1 MITLTLLSTWDP
13 LVSIRNSPL
22 STRLISSLLFL
33 GAFLHLAL
41 SMELHHTQFI
51 THSLRIALTQR
62 RVIVVP
68 KQREDNH
75 VVVIPQYLGV
85 LVDARLHS
93 HRGEHVHIRN
103 EEVCGGN
110 ALNRQV
116 AQRVDGIEAV
126 GVVQM
131 RSVRQHVEGNGVAR
145 DRLGHVH
152 SEHDSS
158 QSSVFQ
164 NAIRQQF
171 HLALLHEDGQTD
183 GSFPSPQDEG
193 QSVQSVQTQSEK
205 RGMGLRHVNRQRG
218 SSVTDIVDVYSS
230 LQSETQT
237 RLSPERLT
245 QSTRRVH
252 LKQEGLLAVGIGTP
266 VLAVHEEML
275 LVLREVVHNAYTSLS
290 RNWVTVSIPAR
301 SRHSTRIGV
310 LGEHIEQCLLV
321 DHCSQHRILRALPH
335 GQF

>member
-1 MITLTLLSTWDP
+1 MHSTRSEPTRLEESFSTMITVPLLLTWDP

-22 STRLISSLLFL
+22 STRFNSSLLFL
-33 GAFLHLAL
+33 GAFLHLVL
-41 SMELHHTQFI
+41 RMVLNNTQFI

-85 LVDARLHS
+85 FIDTGLQS
-93 HRGEHVHIRN
+93 HRGEHVHISN
-103 EEVCGGN
+103 EAVCGRY

-171 HLALLHEDGQTD
+171 HLALLHEDGQAD
-183 GSFPSPQDEG
+183 DSFPSLQDEG

-218 SSVTDIVDVYSS
+218 SRVTDVVDVYSS
-230 LQSETQT
+230 LQQETQAW
-237 RLSPERLT
+237 LSPERLT
-245 QSTRRVH
+245 QSTRGVH
-252 LKQEGLLAVGIGTP
+252 LKEEGLLTVGVGTP
-266 VLAVHEEML
+266 VLAVDEEML
-275 LVLREVVHNAYTSLS
+275 LVLREVAHNAYTSRSLH
-290 RNWVTVSIPAR
+290 WVTLSIPAR
-301 SRHSTRIGV
+301 SRHILRIGV
-310 LGEHIEQCLLV
+310 LGECIE
-321 DHCSQHRILRALPH
+321 
-335 GQF
+335 

>member
-1 MITLTLLSTWDP
+1 MSN
-13 LVSIRNSPL
+13 RNSPL

-33 GAFLHLAL
+33 GAFLHLVL
-41 SMELHHTQFI
+41 RMVLNNTQFI
-51 THSLRIALTQR
+51 THSLWIALTQR

-93 HRGEHVHIRN
+93 HRREHVHISN
-103 EEVCGGN
+103 EAVCGRY
-110 ALNRQV
+110 ALDRQV

-164 NAIRQQF
+164 NAIRQRF
-171 HLALLHEDGQTD
+171 HLALLHEDGKTD
-183 GSFPSPQDEG
+183 GSFPSVQEEG
-193 QSVQSVQTQSEK
+193 QSVQSIQTKNEK
-205 RGMGLRHVNRQRG
+205 RGMGLRHVSGQRG
-218 SSVTDIVDVYSS
+218 SRVTDVVDVYSS
-230 LQSETQT
+230 LQQETQT

-245 QSTRRVH
+245 QSTCRVH
-252 LKQEGLLAVGIGTP
+252 LKDIGLLAVGIGTP

-290 RNWVTVSIPAR
+290 RNCVTISIPAR
-301 SRHSTRIGV
+301 SRHNTRIGV
-310 LGEHIEQCLLV
+310 LGECIEKRFLV
-321 DHCSQHRILRALPH
+321 DHRSQHRILRALPH
-335 GQF
+335 G

>member
-1 MITLTLLSTWDP
+1 MLL
-13 LVSIRNSPL
+13 
-22 STRLISSLLFL
+22 
-33 GAFLHLAL
+33 
-41 SMELHHTQFI
+41 
-51 THSLRIALTQR
+51 
-62 RVIVVP
+62 VP
-68 KQREDNH
+68 KQRESNH
-75 VVVIPQYLGV
+75 VVVIPQHLGV
-85 LVDARLHS
+85 LVDARLQS
-93 HRGEHVHIRN
+93 HRGEHVRIRN

-131 RSVRQHVEGNGVAR
+131 RSVLLNVEGNGVAR

-164 NAIRQQF
+164 NAIRQRF
-171 HLALLHEDGQTD
+171 HLALLHEDGQAD
-183 GSFPSPQDEG
+183 GSFPSVQEEG
-193 QSVQSVQTQSEK
+193 QSVQSVQTQNEK
-205 RGMGLRHVNRQRG
+205 RRIVLRHVSSQRG
-218 SSVTDIVDVYSS
+218 SRVTDVVDVYSS
-230 LQSETQT
+230 LQQETQAW
-237 RLSPERLT
+237 LSPERLT
-245 QSTRRVH
+245 QSTRGVH
-252 LKQEGLLAVGIGTP
+252 LKEEGLLAVGIGTP

-275 LVLREVVHNAYTSLS
+275 LVLREVAHNAYTSLS
-290 RNWVTVSIPAR
+290 VHCVTVSIPAR
-301 SRHSTRIGV
+301 SCHILRIGV

>member
-1 MITLTLLSTWDP
+1 M
-13 LVSIRNSPL
+13 
-22 STRLISSLLFL
+22 
-33 GAFLHLAL
+33 
-41 SMELHHTQFI
+41 
-51 THSLRIALTQR
+51 
-62 RVIVVP
+62 IVVP

-103 EEVCGGN
+103 EEVGGRY

-131 RSVRQHVEGNGVAR
+131 RSVLLNVEGNGVAR

-171 HLALLHEDGQTD
+171 HLALLHEDGQAD
-183 GSFPSPQDEG
+183 GSFPSVQEEG
-193 QSVQSVQTQSEK
+193 QSVQSVQTKNEK
-205 RGMGLRHVNRQRG
+205 RGMGLRHVSGQRG
-218 SSVTDIVDVYSS
+218 SRVTDVVDVYSS
-230 LQSETQT
+230 LQQETQT

-245 QSTRRVH
+245 QSTRGVH
-252 LKQEGLLAVGIGTP
+252 LKEEGLLTVGVGTS

-275 LVLREVVHNAYTSLS
+275 LVLREVAHNAYTSLS
-290 RNWVTVSIPAR
+290 VHCLTVSIPAR
-301 SRHSTRIGV
+301 SCHILRIGV
-310 LGEHIEQCLLV
+310 LGECIEQRLLV
-321 DHCSQHRILRALPH
+321 DHRPQHGILRALPH

>member
-1 MITLTLLSTWDP
+1 M
-13 LVSIRNSPL
+13 
-22 STRLISSLLFL
+22 
-33 GAFLHLAL
+33 
-41 SMELHHTQFI
+41 
-51 THSLRIALTQR
+51 
-62 RVIVVP
+62 IVVP

-93 HRGEHVHIRN
+93 HRREHVHISN
-103 EEVCGGN
+103 EAVCGGN

-131 RSVRQHVEGNGVAR
+131 RSVLLNVEGNGVAR

-171 HLALLHEDGQTD
+171 HLALLHEDGQAD
-183 GSFPSPQDEG
+183 GSFPSVQEEG

-218 SSVTDIVDVYSS
+218 SRVTDVVDVYSS
-230 LQSETQT
+230 LLSEAQA
-237 RLSPERLT
+237 RLSPEGLT

-252 LKQEGLLAVGIGTP
+252 LKQEGLLAVGIGTS

-275 LVLREVVHNAYTSLS
+275 LVLREVVHNAYTSRSLH
-290 RNWVTVSIPAR
+290 WVTLSIPAT
-301 SRHSTRIGV
+301 SHHIARIGV
-310 LGEHIEQCLLV
+310 LGKRIEQRLLV
-321 DHCSQHRILRALPH
+321 DHRPQHGILRALPH
-335 GQF
+335 GQL

>member
-1 MITLTLLSTWDP
+1 MSRGIVLYNDDCYTISTWDP

-33 GAFLHLAL
+33 GAFLHLVL
-41 SMELHHTQFI
+41 RIVLHHTQFF
-51 THSLRIALTQR
+51 THSLRRTLTQR

-93 HRGEHVHIRN
+93 HRREHVHISN
-103 EEVCGGN
+103 EAVCGRY

-131 RSVRQHVEGNGVAR
+131 RSVLLNVEGNGVIGN
-145 DRLGHVH
+145 RLGHIH
-152 SEHDSS
+152 SEHNSS
-158 QSSVFQ
+158 QSSAFQ
-164 NAIRQQF
+164 NMIRQRF

-205 RGMGLRHVNRQRG
+205 RGMELRHVNRQRG
-218 SSVTDIVDVYSS
+218 SSVTDVMDVYSS

-237 RLSPERLT
+237 RLSPERL
-245 QSTRRVH
+245 
-252 LKQEGLLAVGIGTP
+252 A
-266 VLAVHEEML
+266 
-275 LVLREVVHNAYTSLS
+275 
-290 RNWVTVSIPAR
+290 
-301 SRHSTRIGV
+301 
-310 LGEHIEQCLLV
+310 
-321 DHCSQHRILRALPH
+321 
-335 GQF
+335 